1 MAKNY
6 FLLREL
12 VKRDFQSRYIGSLL
26 GFLWAFLIPFW
37 QLLLYSFV
45 FSTVM
50 KISLVGERTESFA
63 AFMFC
68 GMLPWIAINDGLVRS
83 ATAIT
88 DNAQLVK
95 KMSLPSRVLVLAAI
109 LGGVI
114 HELVAAVVFVLVLAW
129 TGELNWSGIPFLL
142 ILLPLQISLTLGLGQ
157 LLCCIHTIFRDTA
170 QALSLVLTAWFFLTP
185 IVYPLGALES
195 VPTPFKE
202 ILMWNPLTILVT
214 LYRQALL
221 AGGDADL
228 SIAWGTGLGKLAL
241 LAGVAM
247 WLGTKLFRRLS
258 PSFADEI

>member
-1 MAKNY
+1 MAKSF

-26 GFLWAFLIPFW
+26 GFLWAFLIPLW

-50 KISLVGERTESFA
+50 KVSLVGERTESFA

-83 ATAIT
+83 ATTIT

-109 LGGVI
+109 LGGVV
-114 HELVAAVVFVLVLAW
+114 HELVAAVVFVVVLAW
-129 TGELNWSGIPFLL
+129 TGDLHWGGLPLL
-142 ILLPLQISLTLGLGQ
+142 LVLIPLQIGLTFGLGQ

-170 QALSLVLTAWFFLTP
+170 QALSLAMTGWFFLTP
-185 IVYPLGALES
+185 IVYPLGALRS
-195 VPTPFKE
+195 VPAPFGE

-228 SIAWGTGLGKLAL
+228 SIGWASGLGRLAL
-241 LAGVAM
+241 LAMVAM
-247 WLGTKLFRRLS
+247 WLGTWLFRRLS

>member
-1 MAKNY
+1 MAKSL

-26 GFLWAFLIPFW
+26 GFLWAFLIPLW

-83 ATAIT
+83 ATSIT

-114 HELVAAVVFVLVLAW
+114 HELVAAAVFVVVLAA
-129 TGELNWSGIPFLL
+129 TGDLNWSGIPFLL
-142 ILLPLQISLTLGLGQ
+142 VLLPLQIALTFGLGQ

-170 QALSLVLTAWFFLTP
+170 QALSMVMTAWFFLTP
-185 IVYPLGALES
+185 IVYPLAAIQS
-195 VPTPFKE
+195 VPEPYRE
-202 ILMWNPLTILVT
+202 ILMWNPLTLLVT

-221 AGGDADL
+221 AGGDGGLA
-228 SIAWGTGLGKLAL
+228 IEWITGLGRLAL
-241 LAGVAM
+241 LAAVAL
-247 WLGTKLFRRLS
+247 WLGGRLFRRLS
-258 PSFADEI
+258 PGFADEI